1 LIVFFLDANVL
12 FSTVYKPQSAPGLLI
27 DFAAAGL
34 ARAVT
39 SAYALEEARRN
50 LALKAPDAIPAWERV
65 RSSCALCPSPSNET
79 LEWSAAQIVAKDA
92 PILAA
97 SIDAGC
103 DWLVTGDRRDFGHL
117 FGSNQRGVLVISPS
131 EALRRLIDQLQIE
144 G

>member
-1 LIVFFLDANVL
+1 MIVFFLDANVL
-12 FSTVYKPQSAPGLLI
+12 FSAVYRPQSAPGLLI
-27 DFAAAGL
+27 DFASAGL

-97 SIDAGC
+97 SISARC
-103 DWLVTGDRRDFGHL
+103 DWVIPPKFRRA
-117 FGSNQRGVLVISPS
+117 
-131 EALRRLIDQLQIE
+131 EK
-144 G
+144 

>member
-1 LIVFFLDANVL
+1 MIVFFLDANVL
-12 FSTVYKPQSAPGLLI
+12 FSAVYRPQSAPRLLF
-27 DFAAAGL
+27 DFASAGL

-65 RSSCALCPSPSNET
+65 RSICTLCPSSSNET
-79 LEWSAAQIVAKDA
+79 LEWSAAQIMAKDA

-97 SIDAGC
+97 SIDARC

-131 EALRRLIDQLQIE
+131 EALRRLIDQLQI
-144 G
+144 GG